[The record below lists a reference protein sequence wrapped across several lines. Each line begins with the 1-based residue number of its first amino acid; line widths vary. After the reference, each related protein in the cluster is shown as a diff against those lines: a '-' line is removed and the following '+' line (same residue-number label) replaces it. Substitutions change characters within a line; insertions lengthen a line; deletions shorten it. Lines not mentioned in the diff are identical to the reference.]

1 MCIRDR
7 TRADPY
13 YIGKGLQVFLN
24 TYDPE
29 TGNRKFVSGD
39 HLLPDENILD
49 NFQGEG
55 QLSVLDI
62 NNDGILD
69 IAHTAQSFGDE
80 YGLSFY
86 INNGGS
92 LQLLSLDNFAYLGQE
107 QFPGR
112 ESWGNNN
119 KLSRAIPI
127 NLDNTGWIDYI
138 SYVSLFSSD
147 SGSEQVFY
155 SVLSKN

>member
-1 MCIRDR
+1 M
-7 TRADPY
+7 
-13 YIGKGLQVFLN
+13 QVFLN

-127 NLDNTGWIDYI
+127 NLNDSGWIDYI
-138 SYVSLFSSD
+138 SVITFSLN
-147 SGSEQVFY
+147 SGRNENIFY
-155 SVLSKN
+155 SVLSKD